1 LPGLRLTARVRL
13 LIVGVLALL
22 ATFWCCGGASLAAG
36 PAAKVTVAL
45 SPASI
50 LADGSSESTVTA
62 TVTDASGTRVPGDTV
77 MVFAS
82 DKGIA
87 FSPNPARDNGDGTY
101 TSTLTSSVVAGR
113 PAVLALDGSLVSP
126 PAFLTQMAVSTTS
139 LAVATDGPVTITNLP
154 VTNQVVTLVA
164 TVASSP
170 SNVSPSGSVAFENG
184 GNPIAGC
191 AALPTPTPPNP
202 TVTVTCGTSFAAAT
216 SPAQLTA
223 VFTPTPGSLVKG
235 STSVAQSFPI
245 NKDATSTSV
254 TMLGSEADV
263 GRAMS
268 FRAVVTPSQPGSLA
282 PAGTVQFLDSGLAI
296 GSCISQPLGPSSAA
310 TCTVSYT
317 KLGAH
322 LITAS
327 YGGDA
332 NFAGS
337 TSGPVTVAV
346 QALGTLKATMQW
358 TFHYTPAYTQVR
370 ALVVDAVPPGATV
383 LLKCRG
389 HRCPFAK
396 RVIVADKRK
405 PCGPTGRHRCAT
417 HGVIDLAPRFRHRH
431 LVPGVRI
438 TVDII
443 KAGWV
448 GEYYRFTM
456 RARHRPRV
464 SFACTAPGTTS
475 PGAPC

>member
-1 LPGLRLTARVRL
+1 M
-13 LIVGVLALL
+13 
-22 ATFWCCGGASLAAG
+22 AAG
-36 PAAKVTVAL
+36 PPAKVTVAL

-62 TVTDASGTRVPGDTV
+62 TVTDAGGTRVPGETV
-77 MVFAS
+77 TVFAS

-139 LAVATDGPVTITNLP
+139 LAVATDGPVTSTNLP

-191 AALPTPTPPNP
+191 AAVPTPTPPSP
-202 TVTVTCGTSFAAAT
+202 TVTVTCGTSFAAAA

-223 VFTPTPGSLVKG
+223 VFTPTPGSLVMG
-235 STSVAQSFPI
+235 STSVARSFPI

-254 TMLGSEADV
+254 TMLGSQADV

-296 GSCISQPLGPSSAA
+296 GSCISQPLGPFSAA
-310 TCTVSYT
+310 TCTVSYK

-332 NFAGS
+332 SFAGS

-358 TFHYTPAYTQVR
+358 TFHYTPTYTQVR
-370 ALVVDAVPPGATV
+370 SLVVDAVPPGATV

-389 HRCPFAK
+389 HGCPFAK
-396 RVIVADKRK
+396 RVIVAGNRK
-405 PCGPTGRHRCAT
+405 SCGPKGRHRCAT
-417 HGVIDLAPRFRHRH
+417 HGVIDLAPRFRQQH

-438 TVDII
+438 TVEII

-464 SFACTAPGTTS
+464 WFACTAPGTTS

>member
-1 LPGLRLTARVRL
+1 MAGLWLITRVRW

-36 PAAKVTVAL
+36 PAAEVTVAL
-45 SPASI
+45 SPASL
-50 LADGSSESTVTA
+50 LADGRSESTVTA
-62 TVTDASGTRVPGDTV
+62 TVTDASGTRAPGETV

-87 FSPNPARDNGDGTY
+87 FSPNPAWDNGDGTY
-101 TSTLTSSVVAGR
+101 TSTLTSSVVTGR
-113 PAVLALDGSLVSP
+113 LAVFA
-126 PAFLTQMAVSTTS
+126 STTS
-139 LAVATDGPVTITNLP
+139 LAVATDGPVTSTNLP

-164 TVASSP
+164 TVASSL
-170 SNVSPSGSVAFENG
+170 SDVSPSGAVAFENG
-184 GNPIAGC
+184 GSPIAGC
-191 AALPTPTPPNP
+191 AAVPTPTPPNP

-223 VFTPTPGSLVKG
+223 VFTPTPGSLVMG
-235 STSVAQSFPI
+235 STSAAQSFPI

-254 TMLGSEADV
+254 TMLGSQADV

-268 FRAVVTPSQPGSLA
+268 FTAVVTPSQPGSLA

-310 TCTVSYT
+310 TCTVSY
-317 KLGAH
+317 KKVGAH

-358 TFHYTPAYTQVR
+358 TFHYTPTYTQVR

-396 RVIVADKRK
+396 RVIVAAKRK
-405 PCGPTGRHRCAT
+405 PCGPKGRHRCAT
-417 HGVIDLAPRFRHRH
+417 DGVIDLAPRFRQQH

-464 SFACTAPGTTS
+464 WFACTAPGTTS

>member
-1 LPGLRLTARVRL
+1 MPEDR
-13 LIVGVLALL
+13 
-22 ATFWCCGGASLAAG
+22 
-36 PAAKVTVAL
+36 P
-45 SPASI
+45 
-50 LADGSSESTVTA
+50 SS
-62 TVTDASGTRVPGDTV
+62 R
-77 MVFAS
+77 
-82 DKGIA
+82 
-87 FSPNPARDNGDGTY
+87 
-101 TSTLTSSVVAGR
+101 
-113 PAVLALDGSLVSP
+113 
-126 PAFLTQMAVSTTS
+126 STTS
-139 LAVATDGPVTITNLP
+139 LAVATDGPVTSTNLP

-164 TVASSP
+164 TVASSL

-191 AALPTPTPPNP
+191 AAVPTPTPPTP
-202 TVTVTCGTSFAAAT
+202 TVTVTCGTSFAAAA

-223 VFTPTPGSLVKG
+223 VFTPTPGSLVMG
-235 STSVAQSFPI
+235 STSVARSFPI

-254 TMLGSEADV
+254 TMVGSQADV

-282 PAGTVQFLDSGLAI
+282 PAGTVEFLDSGLAI
-296 GSCISQPLGPSSAA
+296 GSCISQPLGLFSAA
-310 TCTVSYT
+310 TCTVSYK

-322 LITAS
+322 VITAS

-332 NFAGS
+332 SFAGS

-346 QALGTLKATMQW
+346 QALGALKATMQW
-358 TFHYTPAYTQVR
+358 TFHYTPTYTQVR
-370 ALVVDAVPPGATV
+370 ALVLDAVPPGATV

-389 HRCPFAK
+389 HGCPFAK

-405 PCGPTGRHRCAT
+405 PCGPKGRHRCAT
-417 HGVIDLAPRFRHRH
+417 HGVIDLAPRFRQQH

-438 TVDII
+438 TVEII

-464 SFACTAPGTTS
+464 WFACTAPGTTS

>member
-1 LPGLRLTARVRL
+1 MARVRL

-22 ATFWCCGGASLAAG
+22 ATFLCCGGASLAAG
-36 PAAKVTVAL
+36 PPAKVTVAL

-50 LADGSSESTVTA
+50 LADGRSESTVTA
-62 TVTDASGTRVPGDTV
+62 TVTDASGTGVPGDTV
-77 MVFAS
+77 TVFAS

-113 PAVLALDGSLVSP
+113 QPVLAFEAVGSLVSP

-139 LAVATDGPVTITNLP
+139 LAVATDGPVTSTNLP
-154 VTNQVVTLVA
+154 VTNQIVTLVA

-170 SNVSPSGSVAFENG
+170 SNVSPSGSVAFANG

-191 AALPTPTPPNP
+191 AAVPTPTPPTP
-202 TVTVTCGTSFAAAT
+202 TVTVTCGTSFAAAA

-223 VFTPTPGSLVKG
+223 VFTPTPGSLVMG
-235 STSVAQSFPI
+235 STSVARSVPI

-254 TMLGSEADV
+254 TMLGSRADV
-263 GRAMS
+263 GRAVS
-268 FRAVVTPSQPGSLA
+268 FRAVVTPSQPGSVA
-282 PAGTVQFLDSGLAI
+282 PAGTVQFLDGGQPI
-296 GSCISQPLGPSSAA
+296 GSCISQPLGLFSAA
-310 TCTVSYT
+310 TCTVSYK

-332 NFAGS
+332 SFAGS

-358 TFHYTPAYTQVR
+358 TFNYTPTYTQVR
-370 ALVVDAVPPGATV
+370 VLAVDAVPPGATV

-389 HRCPFAK
+389 HGCPFAK
-396 RVIVADKRK
+396 RVIVAGNRK
-405 PCGPTGRHRCAT
+405 SCGPKGRHRCAT
-417 HGVIDLAPRFRHRH
+417 HGVIDLAPRFRQQH

-438 TVDII
+438 TVEII

-448 GEYYRFTM
+448 GEYYMFTM

-464 SFACTAPGTTS
+464 WFACTAPGTTS